1 MKLSNLTIK
10 SKLAS
15 IVALSAILIVMA
27 CAYNLIQQRNS
38 SLQERENKLSA
49 QVDAVISLVHHYYD
63 QRQTLGDLEAQQQAL
78 NAIQSLRY
86 DETNYFWVLDQQM
99 NVVLHPLKPNL
110 NGQNAKDFQDGAG
123 KYHWREMVAI
133 SNTTAHKGSLNYQW
147 KSPEGQL
154 KDKISYVELFPE
166 WNWIIGTGILVA
178 DIQETFYA
186 LAIKEAIVAI
196 LLSAL
201 LFAMG
206 YAISNNI
213 LIPLRKLIENTHRI
227 ADGDLRVR
235 MNMTRKDELGD
246 MSQQIDK
253 MLDKLQSTLRT
264 ANESA
269 TQSSTMASQIAQA
282 SEEAATSVNSQ
293 HAQLELLS
301 TAMTEMSATISD
313 VATNAENTATST
325 NKVVDHAHRND
336 ETMRTTSQSIAHVS
350 DNISVANELV
360 RDLQAGVN
368 EISNVVGVIR
378 EVSEQ
383 TNLLALNAA
392 IEAARAGE
400 QGRGFAVV
408 ADEVRNLASRT
419 QSSTTEV
426 QQTIEKLTEQANKTF
441 TAMQTSNDRVE
452 QSVVASNETRKQLDV
467 IVDEMQNANDMI
479 AQIAAASE
487 QQSTVASEMNQNV
500 TGIHLAA
507 NEVLQASQSLAEDSQ
522 LMANTAEHLTDQ
534 LKYFKV

>member
-1 MKLSNLTIK
+1 MKLSNLSIK
-10 SKLAS
+10 SKLTT
-15 IVALSAILIVMA
+15 IVVFSVVLIVMA
-27 CAYNLIQQRNS
+27 CAYNLVQQRNS
-38 SLQERENKLSA
+38 SLQEREDKLSA
-49 QVDAVISLVHHYYD
+49 QVEAVISLAQHYYD
-63 QRQTLGDLEAQQQAL
+63 QRQTLGEDTAKQHAL
-78 NAIQSLRY
+78 AAIQALRY
-86 DETNYFWVLDQQM
+86 DSSNYFWILNQQTD
-99 NVVLHPLKPNL
+99 VVLHPIKPEL
-110 NGQNAKDFQDGAG
+110 NGQNAQDFTDGAG
-123 KYHWREMVAI
+123 KHHWREMVAI
-133 SNTTAHKGSLNYQW
+133 SQTPAQKGFLDYQW
-147 KSPEGQL
+147 KSPQGAL
-154 KDKISYVELFPE
+154 KDKISYVQLFPE
-166 WNWIIGTGILVA
+166 WNWIVGTGILVA
-178 DIQETFYA
+178 DIQEAFYA
-186 LAIKEAIVAI
+186 LAIKEAIVA
-196 LLSAL
+196 LFLSAL

-206 YAISNNI
+206 YTISNNI
-213 LIPLRKLIENTHRI
+213 LTPLYKLIDNTHKI

-235 MNMTRKDELGD
+235 MTMTRKDELGD
-246 MSQQIDK
+246 MSNQIDK

-269 TQSSTMASQIAQA
+269 INSSTMASQIAQA

-293 HAQLELLS
+293 HAQLEMLS

-313 VATNAENTATST
+313 VATNAENTANST

-336 ETMRTTSQSIAHVS
+336 ETMKLTSQSISHVS
-350 DNISVANELV
+350 DNISMANELV
-360 RDLQAGVN
+360 RDLQSGVN

-419 QSSTTEV
+419 QNSTNEV
-426 QQTIEKLTEQANKTF
+426 QQTIEKLTQQAGKTF
-441 TAMQTSNDRVE
+441 TAMQASNESVE
-452 QSVVASNETRKQLDV
+452 QSVQASDDTRKQLDV
-467 IVDEMQNANDMI
+467 IVDEMHNANDRV

-487 QQSTVASEMNQNV
+487 QQSAVASEMNQNV

-522 LMANTAEHLTDQ
+522 QMANTAEHLTDQ

>member
-1 MKLSNLTIK
+1 MKLSDLSIK
-10 SKLAS
+10 SKLTT
-15 IVALSAILIVMA
+15 IVVFSVVLIAMA
-27 CAYNLIQQRNS
+27 CAYNLVQQRNS
-38 SLQERENKLSA
+38 SLQEREDKLSA
-49 QVDAVISLVHHYYD
+49 QVEAVISLAQHYYD
-63 QRQTLGDLEAQQQAL
+63 QRQELGDDTAKQQAL
-78 NAIQSLRY
+78 AAIQSLRY
-86 DETNYFWVLDQQM
+86 DSNNYFWILNQQTEII
-99 NVVLHPLKPNL
+99 LHPIKPEL
-110 NGQNAKDFQDGAG
+110 NGKNAQDFKDGAG

-133 SNTTAHKGSLNYQW
+133 SNTSMQKGFLDYQW
-147 KSPEGQL
+147 KSPQGAL
-154 KDKISYVELFPE
+154 KDKISYVQLFPE
-166 WNWIIGTGILVA
+166 WHWIVGTGILVA
-178 DIQETFYA
+178 DIQEAFYVM
-186 LAIKEAIVAI
+186 AIKEAVVAL

-213 LIPLRKLIENTHRI
+213 LTPLHRLIENTHKI

-235 MNMTRKDELGD
+235 MNMSRKDELGD
-246 MSQQIDK
+246 MSVQIDK

-264 ANESA
+264 ANDSA
-269 TQSSTMASQIAQA
+269 TQSSTMANQIAQA

-301 TAMTEMSATISD
+301 TAMTEMSATIAD

-325 NKVVDHAHRND
+325 NTVVDHANRNE
-336 ETMRTTSQSIAHVS
+336 ETMKLTSQSISHVS
-350 DNISVANELV
+350 DNISMANELV
-360 RDLQAGVN
+360 RDLQSGVN
-368 EISNVVGVIR
+368 EISNVVSVIR

-419 QSSTTEV
+419 QNSTNEV
-426 QQTIEKLTEQANKTF
+426 QQTIEKLTQQAGKTF
-441 TAMQTSNDRVE
+441 TAMQTSNESVE
-452 QSVVASNETRKQLDV
+452 RSVQASDNTRKQLDV
-467 IVDEMQNANDMI
+467 IVNEMHNANDMV

-487 QQSTVASEMNQNV
+487 QQSAVASEMNQNV

-522 LMANTAEHLTDQ
+522 MMANTAEYLTAQ